1 MHPKI
6 AQANRIC
13 NHLDA
18 DLRFLR
24 RLTNSFHPLDFEDA
38 ELWNKFVRV
47 FDYVKGKHSY
57 VFRYLYDVLNA
68 FTVQEIIEAYWS
80 SEYWVKEIVANNM
93 RQRFCPEFVAPLM
106 DAFYQ
111 DFEIGYFLLAL
122 FEQQNML
129 SDEMIQWALN
139 DSGIRRTRG
148 DAAMYIKRHAAIEP
162 NI

>member
-13 NHLDA
+13 NYLDA

-24 RLTNSFHPLDFEDA
+24 RIMNSFDPLDLEDA

-47 FDYVKGKHSY
+47 IDYVDWKHNRT
-57 VFRYLYDVLNA
+57 FRYLYDVLNA
-68 FTVQEIIEAYWS
+68 FTVQEIIEAYWG

-93 RQRFCPEFVAPLM
+93 RQRFCSEFVAPLT

-111 DFEIGYFLLAL
+111 DFKIGYFLLAL

-129 SDEMIQWALN
+129 SDEMLQWALN
-139 DSGIRRTRG
+139 DSKIRHTR
-148 DAAMYIKRHAAIEP
+148 DQAETTIKRRADSK
-162 NI
+162 